1 MEYQASG
8 SAVVIHRVKEVYG
21 IGRASRMA
29 DLFAMKDGWDGES
42 AKRLNDPSIFQFLAF
57 TERFGKVADDIA
69 MFLDP
74 DGNLDINWSYFITDV
89 KKGGRCGNTRHVAIT
104 FYPDGLEVFLDEFR
118 DQEPKMM
125 ALDSQELFDVIEKY
139 RTHRLPS

>member
-1 MEYQASG
+1 MEDQTK
-8 SAVVIHRVKEVYG
+8 VIETITAIYG
-21 IGRASRMA
+21 IGRTSRIK
-29 DLFAMKDGWDGES
+29 DLYAVKDGWDGAD
-42 AKRLNDPSIFQFLAF
+42 AKKMSSDSVAMFLEF

-74 DGNLDINWSYFITDV
+74 DGNLDINWSYFIDDV
-89 KKGGRCGNTRHVAIT
+89 KKQGRCCNTRHVAIT
-104 FYPDGLEVFLDEFR
+104 FYPDSLEIFLDEFR
-118 DQEPKMM
+118 DQEPKIM